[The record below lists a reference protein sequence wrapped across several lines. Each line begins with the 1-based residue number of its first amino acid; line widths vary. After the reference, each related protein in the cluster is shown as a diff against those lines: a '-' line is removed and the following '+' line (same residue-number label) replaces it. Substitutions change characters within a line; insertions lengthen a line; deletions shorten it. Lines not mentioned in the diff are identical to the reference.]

1 MLQNSDDARLVSLCL
16 KGEPRAF
23 NKLMDRYKRQIFTL
37 ILRMVR
43 NRDDAED
50 LAQETFI
57 KAYRHLSAY
66 DAKYP
71 FITWLFKIAHNT
83 TIDFL
88 RAHRTELLSID
99 DEDSPVEDECADQ
112 SFLESIDT
120 LSDGPMINKA
130 LDTLPPQYREIL
142 ILRHQQELSYQEI
155 SQALELPEGTVKI
168 RLFRARNLLKNK
180 LLNMGFVR

>member
-1 MLQNSDDARLVSLCL
+1 MPHNPDDALLVSLCL
-16 KGEPRAF
+16 KGEAWAF
-23 NKLMDRYKRQIFTL
+23 NRLMDRYKRQVFSL
-37 ILRMVR
+37 ILRMVK

-50 LAQETFI
+50 LSQETFI

-71 FITWLFKIAHNT
+71 FITWLFNIAHNC
-83 TIDFL
+83 TIDFF
-88 RAHRTELLSID
+88 RAHKTELLSLD

-112 SFLESIDT
+112 KLLESIDA
-120 LSDGPMINKA
+120 LSDGPMIEKA
-130 LDTLPPQYREIL
+130 LETLPPQYREIL

-155 SQALELPEGTVKI
+155 SQALDLPEGTVKI

-180 LLNMGFVR
+180 LLDMGWVR